1 MKNPH
6 GLNII
11 SFKTIKRKRIS
22 SEDNSMKTLSK
33 SILKEYFLRKSL
45 FKITYVEP
53 ESHVLYKENSS
64 FE

>member
-1 MKNPH
+1 MKNLH

-33 SILKEYFLRKSL
+33 SILEEYFLRKSL

-53 ESHVLYKENSS
+53 
-64 FE
+64 

>member
-6 GLNII
+6 SLNII

-33 SILKEYFLRKSL
+33 SILEEYFLRKSL

-53 ESHVLYKENSS
+53 SITCALQGKFLV
-64 FE
+64 

>member
-22 SEDNSMKTLSK
+22 SEENSMKTLSK
-33 SILKEYFLRKSL
+33 SILEEYFLRKSL

-53 ESHVLYKENSS
+53 
-64 FE
+64 